1 MNSDRE
7 EDETYYT
14 PLQDDWIEVQV
25 KAVGLNFKDVLVALG
40 NLNENKLGVDAS
52 GIVTRVGKNV
62 TTFKPG
68 DRVMTASCDTFA
80 TYLRFPSQGAIAMP
94 ESMSFEDAAS
104 MPLIFLTAYYAL
116 VTAGGLVKGET
127 ILIHA
132 AAGGVG
138 QAAIILAKHIG
149 CEIFATVGSEEK
161 KQLIISQYGIP
172 EDHIF
177 SSRDTSFAKGI
188 MRATG
193 GRGVDAVLNSLAG
206 EALRLSWHCLA
217 KFGRFLEI
225 GKADLF
231 ANTGLDMKPFLDNK
245 SYIGVNLLDFENNPT
260 PRAVALWTD
269 VARLIQSSS
278 LKPVSPV
285 QLFTMADVEKAFRYM
300 QTGKHMGKV
309 VVRVDEAD
317 MVPAVPRT
325 PQVGVTGD
333 ATYVVAGL
341 GGICREIGRWLAD
354 KGAKTIVFL
363 SRTAK
368 SGIENAEFA
377 EELRKTY
384 GANIVA
390 FDCDVGDAKALAGVL
405 EQCRDLPPIKGCV
418 TGAMVLDV
426 SRPRTS
432 QFDICKP
439 YLILT

>member
-1 MNSDRE
+1 M
-7 EDETYYT
+7 
-14 PLQDDWIEVQV
+14 
-25 KAVGLNFKDVLVALG
+25 LVALG

-52 GIVTRVGKNV
+52 GIVTRVGKDV
-62 TTFKPG
+62 TSFKPG

-116 VTAGGLVKGET
+116 ITAGGLVKGET

-161 KQLIISQYGIP
+161 KQLIMSQYGIP

-193 GRGVDAVLNSLAG
+193 GRGVNAVLNSLAG

-260 PRAVALWTD
+260 PRAVALWSD
-269 VARLIQSSS
+269 VARLIQNSS

-309 VVRVDEAD
+309 VVRVDDAD

-325 PQVGVTGD
+325 PKVGVTDD

-354 KGAKTIVFL
+354 KGAKNIVFL

-368 SGIENAEFA
+368 SGVENAEFA

-384 GANIVA
+384 GVNIVA

-405 EQCRDLPPIKGCV
+405 EQCSALPPIKGCV

-426 SRPRTS
+426 S
-432 QFDICKP
+432 
-439 YLILT
+439 

>member
-1 MNSDRE
+1 MITYRE

-14 PLQDDWIEVQV
+14 PLQDDWIEIQV

-52 GIVTRVGKNV
+52 GVVTRVGKDV
-62 TTFKPG
+62 RTFKPG
-68 DRVMTASCDTFA
+68 DRVMAASCDTFA

-149 CEIFATVGSEEK
+149 CEIYATVGSDEK
-161 KQLIISQYGIP
+161 KQLIMSQYGIP

-177 SSRDTSFAKGI
+177 SSRDISFAKGI

-269 VARLIQSSS
+269 VARLIQNGSMT
-278 LKPVSPV
+278 PVSPV
-285 QLFTMADVEKAFRYM
+285 QLFTMSDVEKAFRYM

-309 VVRVDEAD
+309 VVRVDDAD
-317 MVPAVPRT
+317 IVPAVPRT

-354 KGAKTIVFL
+354 KGAKTIVFM

-368 SGIENAEFA
+368 SGVENAEFA

-384 GANIVA
+384 GVNIVA
-390 FDCDVGDAKALAGVL
+390 FDCDVGDATALAGVL
-405 EQCRDLPPIKGCV
+405 EQCRALPPIKGCV

-426 SRPRTS
+426 SQP
-432 QFDICKP
+432 
-439 YLILT
+439 